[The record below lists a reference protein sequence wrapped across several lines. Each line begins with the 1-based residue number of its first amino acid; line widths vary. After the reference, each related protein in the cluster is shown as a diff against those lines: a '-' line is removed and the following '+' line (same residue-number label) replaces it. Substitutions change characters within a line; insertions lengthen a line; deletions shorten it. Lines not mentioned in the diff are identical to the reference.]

1 MVFIVI
7 RCIILYLS
15 VSIAVRIMGK
25 RQIGELQPC
34 ELVITILIS
43 ELATIPIQD
52 TDMPI
57 LYGILPIMVLAALEI
72 AISLLTLKFIGF
84 RHLLYGK
91 PIVIIHSGK
100 IDQQQMRRARMS
112 VDDLVEAMR
121 SEGIAN
127 IRDIGLAVLETN
139 GNVSVIDKKDADV
152 SEIIITDGVFDKNV
166 LRRLKLSKKEVLTAI
181 KEKSEKKLFLVTR
194 EKDGKYYTVK
204 RKTE

>member
-15 VSIAVRIMGK
+15 VNIAVRVMGK

-57 LYGILPIMVLAALEI
+57 LYGILPIMVLSALEI
-72 AISLLTLKFIGF
+72 AISLFALKFIGF
-84 RHLLYGK
+84 RHLLYGR
-91 PIVIIHSGK
+91 PITLIRNGK
-100 IDQQQMRRARMS
+100 IDQKQMRRARMS
-112 VDDLVEAMR
+112 IDDLVEAMR
-121 SEGIAN
+121 AEGITN

-139 GNVSVIDKKDADV
+139 GNVSVIDKKDVDI
-152 SEIIITDGVFDKNV
+152 SEIVISDGVFDKKV
-166 LRRLKLSKKEVLTAI
+166 MRRLKLTKKEVLADI
-181 KEKSEKKLFLVTR
+181 KEKTEKTLFLVTR
-194 EKDGKYYTVK
+194 EKDGKYYKIK